1 MNKDILEFTLHTVE
15 HRNNCVQVIDKYQ
28 HYAQANTPL
37 VVTIKP
43 KKITRNQR
51 QNALLHAVL
60 TDISKQ
66 VKHYNQYFDVVTWKR
81 LCMAAWLR
89 EKREQPRLIPS
100 LDGHGVDV
108 IFERTSKLSV
118 KECAEFCTWCIA
130 YGDEHN
136 VKFKQR
142 AI

>member
-1 MNKDILEFTLHTVE
+1 
-15 HRNNCVQVIDKYQ
+15 
-28 HYAQANTPL
+28 
-37 VVTIKP
+37 
-43 KKITRNQR
+43 
-51 QNALLHAVL
+51 
-60 TDISKQ
+60 
-66 VKHYNQYFDVVTWKR
+66 
-81 LCMAAWLR
+81 MAAWLR